1 VRAALVATGS
11 ELLHGSVRD
20 TNAAFIGS
28 RLFRTDLELAET
40 RFTGDREDDIRRAIG
55 ETAAVYDAVFVT
67 GGLGP
72 TEDDITCAAIC
83 AVAGLGTE
91 IHAPSKERMM
101 RFFAA
106 RGVSPNAG
114 DMKMV
119 TVPSGAAVFPNEVGL
134 ACGFAVHHGERT
146 ILALPGVPREMERMF
161 DAHVLPYLMKE
172 LGARERRHLVFRVA
186 AVREA
191 EVDRRVKSLAL
202 PLDEMEWGICTS
214 PGVNE
219 ITFAGKEDRPFAE
232 DDIIAA
238 MKGEFGGALLQRG
251 SLEEDVVALLDGRGL
266 TLALAESCTGGM
278 VAARVTGVPGA
289 SRVFTGGVTA
299 YANEAKARL
308 LGVSESTLEK
318 FGAVS
323 EETAREMAEG
333 ARLALGANFG
343 VSVTGIAGPGGG
355 SGEKPVG
362 TVCFGLA
369 SPEGVTSRREFIP
382 GDRARVRDFSAA
394 FALNM
399 LRIYLTKK

>member
-1 VRAALVATGS
+1 
-11 ELLHGSVRD
+11 
-20 TNAAFIGS
+20 
-28 RLFRTDLELAET
+28 
-40 RFTGDREDDIRRAIG
+40 
-55 ETAAVYDAVFVT
+55 
-67 GGLGP
+67 
-72 TEDDITCAAIC
+72 
-83 AVAGLGTE
+83 
-91 IHAPSKERMM
+91 
-101 RFFAA
+101 
-106 RGVSPNAG
+106 
-114 DMKMV
+114 
-119 TVPSGAAVFPNEVGL
+119 
-134 ACGFAVHHGERT
+134 
-146 ILALPGVPREMERMF
+146 
-161 DAHVLPYLMKE
+161 
-172 LGARERRHLVFRVA
+172 
-186 AVREA
+186 
-191 EVDRRVKSLAL
+191 
-202 PLDEMEWGICTS
+202 MEWGICTS

-278 VAARVTGVPGA
+278 VAARVTGTPGA

-333 ARLALGANFG
+333 ARRALGANFG